1 MVVSDVLR
9 EVDVFGSTMFDDN
22 EAGLIFIR
30 KLQNGGYHVVI
41 GENTKN
47 ICELSKAG
55 LIRFLHSIKVK

>member
-1 MVVSDVLR
+1 MIVSEVLR
-9 EVDVFGSTMFDDN
+9 EVDLFGSTMFDAN

-30 KLQNGGYHVVI
+30 KLHTGGYHVVI

-55 LIRFLHSIKVK
+55 LIRFLHSVKSK